1 MAAAPFACRRKPM
14 EYIPYIL
21 IIGFALILM
30 ELERIRKL
38 IDRLPGDIRR
48 EEERGQRL
56 RAYEIERDIVHR
68 EYDRE
73 HGNN

>member
-1 MAAAPFACRRKPM
+1 M
-14 EYIPYIL
+14 EYDGPPYIPMKYIADIL
-21 IIGFALILM
+21 VIGFALILWQ
-30 ELERIRKL
+30 LERIRKL